1 MRILVQAQSMN
12 KVKRIKKKA
21 VDDQEEKAK
30 VYPLPS
36 VRRKEEKQGAK
47 IYGPIIRGPDAP

>member
-1 MRILVQAQSMN
+1 MIR
-12 KVKRIKKKA
+12 KKKS
-21 VDDQEEKAK
+21 K

>member
-21 VDDQEEKAK
+21 VDDQEEKVK
-30 VYPLPS
+30 SLSPPL
-36 VRRKEEKQGAK
+36 R
-47 IYGPIIRGPDAP
+47 